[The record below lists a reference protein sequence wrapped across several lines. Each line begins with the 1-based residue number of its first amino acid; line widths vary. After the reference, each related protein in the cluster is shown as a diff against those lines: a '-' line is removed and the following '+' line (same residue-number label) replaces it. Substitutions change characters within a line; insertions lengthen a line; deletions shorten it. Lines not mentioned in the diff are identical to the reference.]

1 MSPSKRKPL
10 SVSSAPVTP
19 ASSAKKRLFKRDT
32 SRYMEAKKAL
42 STAVPEVLVGRKEQM
57 DVMRNFLQD
66 ALVKKTKTSAKKS
79 LYISGAP
86 GTGKTASLKHLLNAM
101 SPGDK
106 KGFREVFINC
116 MGLKASKDVFVKIAA
131 EISPGGY
138 EAAGGASLAEKHI
151 EGEMCKSGQK
161 ILLVLDEIDQL
172 DSKDQVRH
180 LYPHVITDQMIKKQI
195 STVGTGYKVTLI
207 KLKLL

>member
-1 MSPSKRKPL
+1 MRISKVSTSKRKPL

-131 EISPGGY
+131 EISLGY
-138 EAAGGASLAEKHI
+138 EAGANMAEKHI
-151 EGEMCKSGQK
+151 EGEICKSGQK

-172 DSKDQVRH
+172 DSKDQVR
-180 LYPHVITDQMIKKQI
+180 VSD
-195 STVGTGYKVTLI
+195 
-207 KLKLL
+207 

>member
-1 MSPSKRKPL
+1 
-10 SVSSAPVTP
+10 
-19 ASSAKKRLFKRDT
+19 
-32 SRYMEAKKAL
+32 MEL
-42 STAVPEVLVGRKEQM
+42 TQVGERVDSYRQI
-57 DVMRNFLQD
+57 FLQE
-66 ALVKKTKTSAKKS
+66 ALVKKNNKSAAKNKKS

-116 MGLKASKDVFVKIAA
+116 MGLKASRDVFVKIAA
-131 EISPGGY
+131 EISPGY
-138 EAAGGASLAEKHI
+138 EAAGASLAEKHI
-151 EGEMCKSGQK
+151 ETEMCKSGQK

-180 LYPHVITDQMIKKQI
+180 IK
-195 STVGTGYKVTLI
+195 VPM
-207 KLKLL
+207 

>member
-1 MSPSKRKPL
+1 M
-10 SVSSAPVTP
+10 TP

-57 DVMRNFLQD
+57 DAMTGFLQD
-66 ALVKKTKTSAKKS
+66 ALVKKKSKAAAAKKKRS

-101 SPGDK
+101 SPAEK

-116 MGLKASKDVFVKIAA
+116 MGLKASKDVFVKIAGV
-131 EISPGGY
+131 IGSRY
-138 EAAGGASLAEKHI
+138 EGGANLAEKYI
-151 EGEMCKSGQK
+151 KGEICKSGQK

-172 DSKDQVRH
+172 DSKDQVSVRN
-180 LYPHVITDQMIKKQI
+180 LF
-195 STVGTGYKVTLI
+195 
-207 KLKLL
+207 

>member
-1 MSPSKRKPL
+1 MS
-10 SVSSAPVTP
+10 VNSAPVTP
-19 ASSAKKRLFKRDT
+19 VSSAKKRLFKRDT

-66 ALVKKTKTSAKKS
+66 ALVKKKSKAAATAAASAKNKKS

-101 SPGDK
+101 SPGEK

-131 EISPGGY
+131 EISLGY
-138 EAAGGASLAEKHI
+138 EAGANMAEKHI
-151 EGEMCKSGQK
+151 EGEICKSGQK

-172 DSKDQVRH
+172 DSKDQVR
-180 LYPHVITDQMIKKQI
+180 VSD
-195 STVGTGYKVTLI
+195 
-207 KLKLL
+207 

>member
-1 MSPSKRKPL
+1 
-10 SVSSAPVTP
+10 
-19 ASSAKKRLFKRDT
+19 
-32 SRYMEAKKAL
+32 MEL
-42 STAVPEVLVGRKEQM
+42 TQVGERVDSYRQI
-57 DVMRNFLQD
+57 FLQE
-66 ALVKKTKTSAKKS
+66 ALVKKKNKSATKSKKS

-116 MGLKASKDVFVKIAA
+116 MGLKASRDVFVKIAA
-131 EISPGGY
+131 EISPGY
-138 EAAGGASLAEKHI
+138 EAAGASLAEKHI
-151 EGEMCKSGQK
+151 EAEMCKSGQK

-180 LYPHVITDQMIKKQI
+180 SQVPM
-195 STVGTGYKVTLI
+195 
-207 KLKLL
+207 

>member
-1 MSPSKRKPL
+1 
-10 SVSSAPVTP
+10 
-19 ASSAKKRLFKRDT
+19 
-32 SRYMEAKKAL
+32 MEAKKAL

-66 ALVKKTKTSAKKS
+66 ALVKKKSKASAAAASSKNKKS

-101 SPGDK
+101 SPGEK

-116 MGLKASKDVFVKIAA
+116 MGLKASRDVFVKIAA
-131 EISPGGY
+131 EISPGY
-138 EAAGGASLAEKHI
+138 EAGANLAEKHI
-151 EGEMCKSGQK
+151 EGEICKSGQK

-172 DSKDQVRH
+172 DSKDQVE
-180 LYPHVITDQMIKKQI
+180 Y
-195 STVGTGYKVTLI
+195 
-207 KLKLL
+207 

>member
-1 MSPSKRKPL
+1 MS
-10 SVSSAPVTP
+10 VNSAPVTP
-19 ASSAKKRLFKRDT
+19 VSSAKKRLFKRDT

-66 ALVKKTKTSAKKS
+66 ALVKKKSKAAAASAKNKKS

-101 SPGDK
+101 SLPGEK

-131 EISPGGY
+131 EISLGY
-138 EAAGGASLAEKHI
+138 EAGANMAEKHI
-151 EGEMCKSGQK
+151 EGEICKSGQK

-172 DSKDQVRH
+172 DSKDQVR
-180 LYPHVITDQMIKKQI
+180 VSD
-195 STVGTGYKVTLI
+195 
-207 KLKLL
+207 

>member
-1 MSPSKRKPL
+1 MRISKVSPSKRKPL
-10 SVSSAPVTP
+10 SVNSAPVTP

-86 GTGKTASLKHLLNAM
+86 GTAFVQATGTVE
-101 SPGDK
+101 
-106 KGFREVFINC
+106 R
-116 MGLKASKDVFVKIAA
+116 KA
-131 EISPGGY
+131 
-138 EAAGGASLAEKHI
+138 L
-151 EGEMCKSGQK
+151 KSGET
-161 ILLVLDEIDQL
+161 LVV
-172 DSKDQVRH
+172 DSYSLVAWHDATLGVRPVENCVETKFYGAFIRH
-180 LYPHVITDQMIKKQI
+180 RRDTRH
-195 STVGTGYKVTLI
+195 TG
-207 KLKLL
+207 

>member
-1 MSPSKRKPL
+1 MS
-10 SVSSAPVTP
+10 VNSAPVTP
-19 ASSAKKRLFKRDT
+19 VSSAKKRLFKRDT

-66 ALVKKTKTSAKKS
+66 ALVKKKSKAAAASAKNKKS

-86 GTGKTASLKHLLNAM
+86 GTGKTASLKHLLNTM
-101 SPGDK
+101 SAGEK

-131 EISPGGY
+131 EISLGY
-138 EAAGGASLAEKHI
+138 EAGANMAEKHI
-151 EGEMCKSGQK
+151 EGEICKSGQK

-172 DSKDQVRH
+172 DSKDQVR
-180 LYPHVITDQMIKKQI
+180 VSD
-195 STVGTGYKVTLI
+195 
-207 KLKLL
+207 

>member
-1 MSPSKRKPL
+1 M
-10 SVSSAPVTP
+10 TP

-42 STAVPEVLVGRKEQM
+42 STAVPEVLVGRREQM
-57 DVMRNFLQD
+57 DTMKGFLQD
-66 ALVKKTKTSAKKS
+66 TLVKKKGKVAAAKSKRS

-101 SPGDK
+101 SPAEK

-116 MGLKASKDVFVKIAA
+116 MGLKASRDVFVKIAA
-131 EISPGGY
+131 EIGSGH
-138 EAAGGASLAEKHI
+138 EGGANLAEKHI
-151 EGEMCKSGQK
+151 EGEICKSGQK

-172 DSKDQVRH
+172 DSKDQVSVRN
-180 LYPHVITDQMIKKQI
+180 
-195 STVGTGYKVTLI
+195 
-207 KLKLL
+207 LLQCNS